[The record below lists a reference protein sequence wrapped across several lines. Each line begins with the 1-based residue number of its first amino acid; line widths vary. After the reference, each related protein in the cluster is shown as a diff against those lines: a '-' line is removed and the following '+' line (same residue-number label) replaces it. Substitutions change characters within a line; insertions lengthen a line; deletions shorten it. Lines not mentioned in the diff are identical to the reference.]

1 MDYLTTRFATHCTIC
16 QKEIEVKC
24 GWYNQVIGEW
34 WMYYKDSWHKLV
46 HHRKNFTI
54 SNLKYFI
61 KLHLVFGPIVV
72 LQINDIFV
80 YLIRQL

>member
-46 HHRKNFTI
+46 HHRKDFTK

-72 LQINDIFV
+72 LQINDIFA